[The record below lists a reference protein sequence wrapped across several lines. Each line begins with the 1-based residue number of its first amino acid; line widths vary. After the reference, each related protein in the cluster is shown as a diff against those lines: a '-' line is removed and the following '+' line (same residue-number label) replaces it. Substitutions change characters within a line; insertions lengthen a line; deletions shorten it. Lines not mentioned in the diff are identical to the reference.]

1 MVSIMDVTIAVA
13 TAFMAIAPSALEAA
27 ASEAAGPRLNQR
39 LKAVV
44 EVEEVVVAITT
55 IIMTDIA
62 LVVEVEEVEEEEEVI
77 ITITMTDNALVVE
90 VEEVEEAVEV
100 INTMGAAAEEETPS
114 TSLQLFSLH
123 FHLLSA
129 DGARG
134 CPAGVQRHRRL

>member
-62 LVVEVEEVEEEEEVI
+62 LVVEVEVVEEEVI
-77 ITITMTDNALVVE
+77 ITIIMTDTALVVE
-90 VEEVEEAVEV
+90 VEEAVE
-100 INTMGAAAEEETPS
+100 EEETPP

-123 FHLLSA
+123 FHLLI
-129 DGARG
+129 
-134 CPAGVQRHRRL
+134 L